1 MTPIYKMVD
10 GVEIALTEEE
20 IAEWVALQ
28 EEAPLAQ
35 WAEIR
40 AERNAKL
47 AACDWTQLPDAP
59 VDAAAWATY
68 RQELRDIT
76 TQNDPFDIIWPSLP
90 EGTEA

>member
-28 EEAPLAQ
+28 EEAPAFEWKLV
-35 WAEIR
+35 R

-47 AACDWTQLPDAP
+47 AQCDWTQLSDVPINT
-59 VDAAAWATY
+59 AAWATY

-76 TQNDPFDIIWPSLP
+76 TQDDPFNIAWPSEP
-90 EGTEA
+90 EF

>member
-59 VDAAAWATY
+59 ADTAAWATY

>member
-10 GVEIALTEEE
+10 GVEVRLTEEE

-28 EEAPLAQ
+28 EETPLAQ

-47 AACDWTQLPDAP
+47 AACDWTQLPDASA
-59 VDAAAWATY
+59 DTAAWATY

>member
-20 IAEWVALQ
+20 IAAWVALQ

-47 AACDWTQLPDAP
+47 SQCDWTQLPDAP
-59 VDAAAWATY
+59 ADTAIWALY

-76 TQNDPFDIIWPSLP
+76 TQDDPFNITWPSEP
-90 EGTEA
+90 EFE